1 MEEEEQQRQIEEE
14 EEKKSYVGQ
23 SSRRPLFVWN
33 IHQHA
38 AIKEKEKTLGKTIF
52 LRNFSSFYCRGFWAI
67 SRHSENKGVRCDLLP
82 MVLQQGMQKKG
93 SAINGVGLFSLS
105 LLRPLRSDRWVD
117 GQPIGLLLLSRP
129 IARPTE
135 PTGTLAEEAKNRLY
149 WKVSKPSNLWTISL
163 LFAVSNVAV
172 FFNRAC
178 ETSPPLE
185 P

>member
-1 MEEEEQQRQIEEE
+1 MEEEEEQRQIEE

-82 MVLQQGMQKKG
+82 IVLQQGMQKKKVCNKR
-93 SAINGVGLFSLS
+93 SRPILS

-135 PTGTLAEEAKNRLY
+135 PTGTLAEEAKKPVILE
-149 WKVSKPSNLWTISL
+149 SKQ
-163 LFAVSNVAV
+163 A
-172 FFNRAC
+172 
-178 ETSPPLE
+178 
-185 P
+185 